1 MNENDSLNELNNEKY
16 INSQLISII
25 NDIETKYNEI
35 GSLIDEFHLLLG
47 DDADATVDN
56 GEQVKN
62 LLNKY
67 SQLKK

>member
-1 MNENDSLNELNNEKY
+1 MDENDLLNELENTKY

-25 NDIETKYNEI
+25 NDIEAKYNEL
-35 GSLIDEFHLLLG
+35 GALLDEFHALLG
-47 DDADATVDN
+47 DDADATVENSD
-56 GEQVKN
+56 QVKN